1 MMACDRNDIIDL
13 LPWQEDCSVF
23 TGSTSLTLAP
33 TMKAWTFGA
42 EKM

>member
-1 MMACDRNDIIDL
+1 MMACDHNDIIDPL
-13 LPWQEDCSVF
+13 LWQEDCSVF

-33 TMKAWTFGA
+33 MMKAWIFGA